1 MKKFG
6 IVTSMLVSSVFAL
19 AALSFASGQKNPED
33 LMFEAAQKRVKL
45 KGLVLSGEDAS
56 KKVTWEEKSLLK
68 KTYIAVF
75 TDILVQESL
84 QKEPKILVAAKDRV
98 LKREPKLYRIKVDGE
113 SGEQI
118 YKVLSSSA
126 SACSKVP
133 SVVQVGTVEET
144 AKLLCLD
151 PVLDD
156 MSFAAP
162 GAKLRVETMPLTAIE
177 TFPEVGAYYDQLV
190 EAELKAL
197 VTEKFLGVYSK
208 TGKVSL
214 L

>member
-1 MKKFG
+1 
-6 IVTSMLVSSVFAL
+6 
-19 AALSFASGQKNPED
+19 
-33 LMFEAAQKRVKL
+33 MFEAAQKRVKL
-45 KGLVLSGEDAS
+45 KGLALAGEDAS
-56 KKVTWEEKSLLK
+56 KKVTWEEKALLK

-84 QKEPKILVAAKDRV
+84 QKEPKILLAAKDRV
-98 LKREPKLYRIKVDGE
+98 LKREPRLYQIKVVGENDG
-113 SGEQI
+113 QI
-118 YKVLSSSA
+118 YEVLSRSA

-133 SVVQVGTVEET
+133 SVVQVDTVEAT

-156 MSFAAP
+156 MSFAAH
-162 GAKLRVETMPLTAIE
+162 GAKLSVEAMPLTAIE
-177 TFPEVGAYYDQLV
+177 KFPEVGAYFDQLV
-190 EAELKAL
+190 ETELKAL
-197 VTEKFLGVYSK
+197 VTEKFLVIYSK